1 MLVWLPSERAQP
13 RFGLAVS
20 KKVGNAVNRNR
31 VKRWLREA
39 IRRQR
44 DGVTHVDA
52 VFIARDGSAVAGYEA
67 LRAEVEGLMAGLR
80 RERA

>member
-1 MLVWLPSERAQP
+1 MLVWLPSERALP

-20 KKVGNAVNRNR
+20 KKVGNAVIRNR

-44 DGVTHVDA
+44 GGLTHVDA
-52 VFIARDGSAVAGYEA
+52 VFIARDGASEAGYEV
-67 LRAEVEGLMAGLR
+67 LRAEVGALLDGMR
-80 RERA
+80 RGRS